1 MSYVGLA
8 IDLEQECQDIC
19 LVDEVAE
26 YELRKQSD
34 CLQVAGQIYG
44 EESQLMGFIMHMMI
58 GYKLASP
65 LIREMK
71 EEFRCIITYR
81 QQIRPFQESCNP
93 DLAPS

>member
-44 EESQLMGFIMHMMI
+44 EESVDGFYYAYDDRI
-58 GYKLASP
+58 
-65 LIREMK
+65 
-71 EEFRCIITYR
+71 
-81 QQIRPFQESCNP
+81 
-93 DLAPS
+93 